1 MDQATFH
8 IYLTIFNL
16 VGLGLLG
23 VAGWFMKTAVD
34 SFKDKI
40 NEIHAAQKEQ
50 AKDIVDVK
58 VHYLLKDDF
67 SEFKDELWR
76 KLDDL
81 KEIVKHKE

>member
-1 MDQATFH
+1 MDAATFH
-8 IYLTIFNL
+8 LYFTAANSLFL
-16 VGLGLLG
+16 LLLG
-23 VAGWFMKTAVD
+23 VVGYLGRTAVE
-34 SFKDKI
+34 SM
-40 NEIHAAQKEQ
+40 KEQVKALQQTQVDQ

-81 KEIVKHKE
+81 KEIVKHNA